1 MEATS
6 PLSVVPDGALL
17 DVWVVP
23 GASRTEIKGIYDG
36 ALRVRVASPPMGGE
50 ANRALVRFLSK
61 KLGCRVQLVEG
72 AGSRRKQLHLDC
84 GELALIAAKLG
95 VASA

>member
-1 MEATS
+1 MEASS
-6 PLSVVPDGALL
+6 PLYGVPDGALL

-36 ALRVRVASPPMGGE
+36 ALRVRVASPPTSGE

-61 KLGCRVQLVEG
+61 KLGCRVELVAG
-72 AGSRRKQLHLDC
+72 ARSRRKQLHLDC
-84 GELALIAAKLG
+84 GELASIAALLG
-95 VASA
+95 VASE